1 MALAGGSPKKEEA
14 TKMKQIGRA
23 FNLAKDTIADS
34 LGGLA
39 DSFNDTYSVIA
50 EQSKLEIRETYPRM
64 PWHDCHA
71 CVSGAAARDVA
82 SHIVQ
87 RWNHH
92 RLAAMQTS
100 KEVLR
105 DITDN
110 TSFGICAKCDLE
122 NIFECATNCPRYHL
136 CV

>member
-1 MALAGGSPKKEEA
+1 MSGGSPKKEERN
-14 TKMKQIGRA
+14 KLQKIGQA
-23 FNLAKDTIADS
+23 LIMAKCTIADS

-39 DSFNDTYSVIA
+39 DSFNDNFSVIA

-64 PWHDCHA
+64 PWHDCHT
-71 CVSGAAARDVA
+71 CVSGSAARDVA

-100 KEVLR
+100 KAVLR

-122 NIFECATNCPRYHL
+122 NIFECATNCPR
-136 CV
+136 